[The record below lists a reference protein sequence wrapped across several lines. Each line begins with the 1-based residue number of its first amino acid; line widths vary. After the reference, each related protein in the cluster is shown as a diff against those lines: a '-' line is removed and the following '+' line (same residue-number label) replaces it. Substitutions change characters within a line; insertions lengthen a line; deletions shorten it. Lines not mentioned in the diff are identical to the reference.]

1 MCGMLPCLF
10 HILSNEKNDAMMI
23 YRQFFLTALVA
34 LLAALFT
41 ACGKDAHENEYPLPE
56 GQGALIVGLE
66 EPGGTMVGD
75 LTLYLFGSDGTT
87 ALRKSYDSPRTLAD
101 EYIPVDVGSYTL
113 AVVANVENDALP
125 QETTV
130 ADLTEWLKAHA
141 GDYPGLLTASAQTEV
156 IPGDIH
162 RLTLELKDGTSGI
175 NLATVTLR
183 LTLPDKTM
191 PDHPADRSAGG
202 ESKPLR
208 CVAEVWQ
215 TGTDNCV
222 HHRTLL
228 CTSQTDGAYL
238 AELFLMP
245 GDYDLRLWTDWNGGY
260 YNADDL
266 SAVTVLTDS
275 YEADGET
282 DKKDAF
288 YAAETLTVTDDM
300 PEKRVTL
307 TRPFARYR
315 LVAADVEAYHNLIK
329 NGENLPAIE
338 DLQVRVTYE
347 GFFPTGFNVAT
358 GKPNDALNT
367 SIHYTSVPTVAEG
380 YDEATAR
387 QVGADFVLT
396 DGEESA
402 VTVTIQMIDT
412 NTDDTV
418 CTVSGIKIPYKRG
431 HLTTV
436 SGHFLTAGKTAGGV
450 QVDTEWND
458 EIINF

>member
-1 MCGMLPCLF
+1 
-10 HILSNEKNDAMMI
+10 MI

-66 EPGGTMVGD
+66 EPGGTTVGD
-75 LTLYLFGSDGTT
+75 LTLYLFDGSGTT
-87 ALRKSYDSPRTLAD
+87 ALRKAYDDPRTLAD
-101 EYIPVDVGSYTL
+101 EYIPVDAGSYTL
-113 AVVANVENDALP
+113 AVVANVGNDALP

-162 RLTLELKDGTSGI
+162 RLTLELKDGTSRI

-183 LTLPDKTM
+183 LTLPDQTM
-191 PDHPADRSAGG
+191 PDYPASRSADG
-202 ESKPLR
+202 ESQPLG

-222 HHRTLL
+222 HHRIQDCIL
-228 CTSQTDGAYL
+228 QADGTYL

-245 GDYDLRLWTDWNGGY
+245 GDYDLRLWADWNGGY

-275 YEADGET
+275 YVANGET
-282 DKKDAF
+282 DKKDA
-288 YAAETLTVTDDM
+288 YYTASVLNVDEEDTEQAI
-300 PEKRVTL
+300 TL

-315 LVAADVEAYHNLIK
+315 LIANDVEGYLNLIK
-329 NGENLPAIE
+329 NGEDLPAIE

-347 GFFPTGFNVAT
+347 GFFPTGFDVAT
-358 GKPNDALNT
+358 GKPNDALNIG
-367 SIHYTSVPTVAEG
+367 IHYTTAPVSATG
-380 YDEATAR
+380 YPETEAR

-396 DGEESA
+396 NGEESF
-402 VTVTIQMIDT
+402 VTVTVQMT
-412 NTDDTV
+412 NKHTGEAIS
-418 CTVSGIKIPYKRG
+418 TVSGIKIPYKRG

-436 SGHFLTAGKTAGGV
+436 TGRFLTAGKTTGGV
-450 QVDTEWND
+450 QVDNNWEND
-458 EIINF
+458 VTIDF

>member
-1 MCGMLPCLF
+1 M
-10 HILSNEKNDAMMI
+10 DA
-23 YRQFFLTALVA
+23 
-34 LLAALFT
+34 
-41 ACGKDAHENEYPLPE
+41 
-56 GQGALIVGLE
+56 
-66 EPGGTMVGD
+66 
-75 LTLYLFGSDGTT
+75 
-87 ALRKSYDSPRTLAD
+87 
-101 EYIPVDVGSYTL
+101 GSYTL
-113 AVVANVENDALP
+113 AVVTNVGNDALP

-191 PDHPADRSAGG
+191 PDYPASRSAEG
-202 ESKPLR
+202 ESQPLR

-215 TGTDNCV
+215 TDTDNCV
-222 HHRTLL
+222 HHRIQDCTL
-228 CTSQTDGAYL
+228 QADGTWL
-238 AELFLMP
+238 AELSLMP
-245 GDYDLRLWTDWNGGY
+245 GNYNLRLWADWNGGY
-260 YNADDL
+260 YKADDL

-275 YEADGET
+275 YVANGET
-282 DKKDAF
+282 DKKDA
-288 YAAETLTVTDDM
+288 YYTASVLNVGEEDTEQAI
-300 PEKRVTL
+300 TL

-315 LVAADVEAYHNLIK
+315 LIANDVEGYLNLIK
-329 NGENLPAIE
+329 NGEDLPTIE

-347 GFFPTGFNVAT
+347 GFFPTGFNVTT

-367 SIHYTSVPTVAEG
+367 SIHYTSVPTVADG

-396 DGEESA
+396 NGEESA

-412 NTDDTV
+412 NTDETV

-458 EIINF
+458 VIIKF

>member
-1 MCGMLPCLF
+1 MNRVLRIITVMPLLF
-10 HILSNEKNDAMMI
+10 IL
-23 YRQFFLTALVA
+23 
-34 LLAALFT
+34 LLAS
-41 ACGKDAHENEYPLPE
+41 CDKEEHKEEYPLPD
-56 GQGALIVGLE
+56 GQGALVIDWESETEVNSLA
-66 EPGGTMVGD
+66 V
-75 LTLYLFGSDGTT
+75 YLFDSSGITV
-87 ALRKSYDSPRTLAD
+87 LYNKVYDNPHEVTS
-101 EYIPVDVGSYTL
+101 EYIPMAGGDYTL
-113 AVVANVENDALP
+113 LMVANADSTSLP

-141 GDYPGLLTASAQTEV
+141 GDYPGLLTASAQIEV

-183 LTLPDKTM
+183 LALPDKTM
-191 PDHPADRSAGG
+191 PDYPASRSADGK
-202 ESKPLR
+202 SQPLR

-215 TGTDNCV
+215 AGTDNCV
-222 HHRTLL
+222 HHRIQDCTL
-228 CTSQTDGAYL
+228 QADGTYL
-238 AELFLMP
+238 AELSLMP
-245 GDYDLRLWTDWNGGY
+245 GNYDLRLWADWNGGY
-260 YNADDL
+260 YNTDDL

-275 YEADGET
+275 YVANGET
-282 DKKDAF
+282 DKKDA
-288 YAAETLTVTDDM
+288 YYTASVLNVGEEDTEQAI
-300 PEKRVTL
+300 TL

-315 LVAADVEAYHNLIK
+315 LIANDVEGYLNLIK
-329 NGENLPAIE
+329 NGEDLPAIE

-367 SIHYTSVPTVAEG
+367 SIHYTSVPTVADG

-396 DGEESA
+396 NGEESA

-412 NTDDTV
+412 NTDETV

-458 EIINF
+458 VIIKF